1 MFKRDSKYKL
11 IFLILKAF
19 IFTYMSVNG
28 FYAFANN
35 HSDKGMKM
43 IGGILFGVM
52 AIIYIVDL
60 IEFIKNK
67 KALKAGHE

>member
-19 IFTYMSVNG
+19 IFTYLSVNG

-43 IGGILFGVM
+43 IGGIIFGIA
-52 AIIYIVDL
+52 AIFFSVEVYNFL
-60 IEFIKNK
+60 KNNKSIKSG
-67 KALKAGHE
+67 A